1 MAKFSAGR
9 GIIDLR
15 KKRLGSR
22 PSGQKPLSFSFTRRK
37 REGLRTRRM
46 RARIWAIVFIFS
58 CVVVVVA
65 MLHYLS
71 FMPSYNVQSIV
82 ATGASRTAAIEIE
95 EYAYNYIHRG
105 NRLLFSSSNIFLY
118 QPSLVRDA
126 LLTQFPPLKSARVG
140 RSSPLSTTV
149 EIALEEREAYALWC
163 GSVSRCYDIDKDGF
177 VFARSGAAH
186 TAPYVF
192 YGGLVETAG
201 SPIGSHFAEGHFEW
215 LLTFLKLLER
225 EGFVPEGAS
234 VENERDMTI
243 QIKNSF
249 YLKASFGESAQD
261 LVKNLQLVLASDT
274 LKDKDGKIEYIDL
287 RFGDRVY
294 YKFRGVNE
302 TKITPN

>member
-1 MAKFSAGR
+1 
-9 GIIDLR
+9 
-15 KKRLGSR
+15 
-22 PSGQKPLSFSFTRRK
+22 
-37 REGLRTRRM
+37 M
-46 RARIWAIVFIFS
+46 RARIWAIVFVLS
-58 CVVVVVA
+58 CVAVVVA

-71 FMPSYNVQSIV
+71 FMPRYNVQSIV
-82 ATGASRTAAIEIE
+82 ATGASRTTAIEIE

-118 QPSLVRDA
+118 QPSRVRDA

-163 GSVSRCYDIDKDGF
+163 ESIARCYDMDKDGF
-177 VFARSGAAH
+177 VFAPLEASSNSGTTSDGKPLTGFAQSGGSH
-186 TAPYVF
+186 SSPYVF
-192 YGGLVETAG
+192 YGGISDA
-201 SPIGSHFAEGHFEW
+201 SSAPIGSHFAEGHFEG
-215 LLTFLKLLER
+215 LLTFLESLAH
-225 EGFVPEGAS
+225 EGFTPEGAR

-243 QIKNSF
+243 QLKNSF

-274 LKDKDGKIEYIDL
+274 LKDKHGQIEYIDL

-294 YKFRGVNE
+294 YKLRGD
-302 TKITPN
+302 

>member
-9 GIIDLR
+9 HIVDLR
-15 KKRLGSR
+15 KKRTGSR
-22 PSGQKPLSFSFTRRK
+22 PSSQKLLQFSFKRTRR
-37 REGLRTRRM
+37 REGLRSRRR
-46 RARIWAIVFIFS
+46 RARLWAVLFVLS
-58 CVVVVVA
+58 CLAIVVA

-71 FMPSYNVQSIV
+71 FMPRYNVQSV
-82 ATGASRTAAIEIE
+82 VVSGTSRIAAPEIE
-95 EYAYNYIHRG
+95 VYAYNYMHQS
-105 NRLLFSSSNIFLY
+105 NRVLFSSSNIFIY
-118 QPSLVRDA
+118 HPSRVRDA
-126 LLTQFPPLKSARVG
+126 LLAQFPAIKSARVG

-163 GSVSRCYDIDKDGF
+163 ASVSRCYDIDKDGF
-177 VFARSGAAH
+177 VFAQSGAAH

-201 SPIGSHFAEGHFEW
+201 SPIGSRFAEGHFEG
-215 LLTFLKLLER
+215 LLKFLELLER
-225 EGFVPEGAS
+225 EGFASEGAR

-249 YLKASFGESAQD
+249 YLKASFGESAEE

-274 LKDKDGKIEYIDL
+274 LKDKQGQIQYIDL

-294 YKFRGVNE
+294 YKLKSQSE
-302 TKITPN
+302 ASASS